1 MNHFN
6 KIVKSCGGTDWEE
19 VILKLEIRKI
29 EELLIENIEGI
40 EWEGRFKDC
49 SDVEDAMDVV
59 WSVLDEVQDESVIS
73 EIEELHSKI
82 ENEITRREEMYSD
95 LKPHEIN
102 PHYPRFRNCQHIDNS
117 TQRLRNLQGWLMCD
131 SCKYIH
137 LVDEI
142 IDKHFLPVLKEHL
155 LIQIPDLAEEI
166 VDATNPYGVR
176 KHCC

>member
-19 VILKLEIRKI
+19 VILKLGIRKI

-49 SDVEDAMDVV
+49 SDLEEAMDVV
-59 WSVLDEVQDESVIS
+59 WRVLDEVEDEIVTS
-73 EIEELHSKI
+73 EIEELHSTI
-82 ENEITRREEMYSD
+82 ENEITRREEMNSY
-95 LKPHEIN
+95 LKPYEIN
-102 PHYPRFRNCQHIDNS
+102 PHYPHVRKCQHIDNS

-131 SCKYIH
+131 SCH
-137 LVDEI
+137 HSRLVDEI
-142 IDKHFLPVLKEHL
+142 VDNHFLPVLKEHL

-166 VDATNPYGVR
+166 VDAANPYDAIR
-176 KHCC
+176 QCC